1 MVAEMVADDREAA
14 PGPAA
19 KRESNS
25 KSSVVT
31 QAPMTGKSGIGG
43 LLGSVTLEKLDGSFV
58 LFG

>member
-1 MVAEMVADDREAA
+1 MIEKLHQDR
-14 PGPAA
+14 P
-19 KRESNS
+19 RNESQILS
-25 KSSVVT
+25 RPSSP